1 MSAFRLDR
9 DAMTPE
15 LRRLAREVKRPRTLM
30 EAGAKAVQKEIVAHL
45 RRLESRGN
53 EMGWPSQK
61 FFSGGPDSVEHRVGI
76 AKLDDRGALVT
87 IADPRFVHR
96 IEGGRVTAKRRK
108 FLTIPLRAEASALA
122 GKGGLKES
130 APWLVLRFPFL
141 GRISG
146 ASSAASGRLR
156 DVSGKFLG
164 KVAPGTFEKWFVL
177 VPAVTHRAHPGEMP
191 DRAELGRLAGQAMLK
206 AARILLRSRGGS

>member
-9 DAMTPE
+9 DTMTPE

-76 AKLDDRGALVT
+76 AKLDDRGAIVT

-108 FLTIPLRAEASALA
+108 FLTIPLRAEAYALA
-122 GKGGLKES
+122 GKGSLKES
-130 APWLVLRFPFL
+130 APWLVLRFP
-141 GRISG
+141 
-146 ASSAASGRLR
+146 
-156 DVSGKFLG
+156 FLG

-177 VPAVTHRAHPGEMP
+177 VPAVTHRPHPNEMP

-206 AARILLRSRGGS
+206 AARILLRARGK